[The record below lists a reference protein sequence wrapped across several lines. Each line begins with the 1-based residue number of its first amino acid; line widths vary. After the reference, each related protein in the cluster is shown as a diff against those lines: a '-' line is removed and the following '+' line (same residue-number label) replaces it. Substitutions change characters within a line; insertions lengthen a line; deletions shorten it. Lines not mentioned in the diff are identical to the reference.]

1 MGRKLTTGVGLL
13 VLLGASAG
21 AGFIYW
27 RGGFEATANAPQGKE
42 SKAPEAPLA
51 MPVEAARVEVGAI
64 ASEVAAVGT
73 LRSNEAVVI
82 RSEIAGRITAI
93 HFSEGDLIE
102 KGARLFALDDS
113 IYKAELAEA
122 QASLNLSRRNF
133 ARAEELAQK
142 GVGTQR
148 AHDEARAA
156 LERGEASLELA
167 EARLEKTKIA
177 APFRGILGL
186 RKVSAGDYITPGQ
199 DLVNL
204 EDIDPIKLDARIPE
218 RYLGALQPGQRIRF
232 EVDAFPGAEFEGAVY
247 AIDPL
252 IDASGRSIA
261 IRARIPNRDRRLKPG
276 LFARVTLVLTQRE
289 NAVLVPE
296 QAIVP
301 RGDRRFVFKV
311 VDGKAVLTQVTTG
324 QRRAGRV
331 EIVDGL
337 APADVVVTAGQLK
350 IRDGAQVTV
359 VPAP

>member
-1 MGRKLTTGVGLL
+1 MDRKLTTGVGLL
-13 VLLGASAG
+13 LLLGALAG

-27 RGGFEATANAPQGKE
+27 RGGLEATANAPQGKE

-51 MPVEAARVEVGAI
+51 MPVEAAAVEVGAI

-73 LRSNEAVVI
+73 LRSNESVVI
-82 RSEIAGRITAI
+82 RSEIAGRIERIGFA
-93 HFSEGDLIE
+93 EGELVE
-102 KGARLFALDDS
+102 KGAVLVILDDS
-113 IYKAELAEA
+113 VYRAELADK
-122 QASLNLSRRNF
+122 QASFNLSRRNF
-133 ARAEELAQK
+133 DRAQELFARGAGSER
-142 GVGTQR
+142 VR
-148 AHDEARAA
+148 DEARA
-156 LERGEASLELA
+156 SLESTEAAVNLA
-167 EARLEKTKIA
+167 KVRLDKTRIA

-186 RKVSAGDYITPGQ
+186 RKVSVGDYITPGQ

-247 AIDPL
+247 AIDPQ

-276 LFARVTLVLTQRE
+276 LFARVTLVLTRRE
-289 NAVLVPE
+289 NAVIVPE

-301 RGDRRFVFKV
+301 QGDRRFVFKV

-331 EIVDGL
+331 EIVGGL

-350 IRDGAQVTV
+350 IRDGAEVTV
-359 VPAP
+359 VPAR